1 MKGGKNA
8 FTTGDAITSEQV
20 KDASGTTLDVRTS
33 NFSDFAKDI
42 LPVGKGTLVGMLGRY
57 NGTWQL
63 TLRTKADVKNFLM
76 ASLLSRKNLRP
87 DHSLKKHLVQEHI
100 RRETDRKSMNSRTL
114 I

>member
-1 MKGGKNA
+1 M
-8 FTTGDAITSEQV
+8 
-20 KDASGTTLDVRTS
+20 DVRTS

-63 TLRTKADVKNFLM
+63 TLRTKADVKTSM
-76 ASLLSRKNLRP
+76 VSLLSLKNLRQ
-87 DHSLKKHLVQEHI
+87 DRSLKETFGTGTYPSG
-100 RRETDRKSMNSRTL
+100 TDRKSMNSRIL

>member
-1 MKGGKNA
+1 M
-8 FTTGDAITSEQV
+8 
-20 KDASGTTLDVRTS
+20 DVRTS

-63 TLRTKADVKNFLM
+63 TLRTKADVKISM

>member
-63 TLRTKADVKNFLM
+63 TLRTKADVKNFDG
-76 ASLLSRKNLRP
+76 KPIEPENLRP